1 MKSTT
6 PAMRFLAI
14 AAMLLTLCG
23 CREQDP
29 NLIQG
34 YVEGEYVYVAAPY
47 AASLEKLAVHR
58 GQQID
63 KDVEL
68 FALDSRPQK
77 AALDEADRR
86 LAQARATLEDL
97 RKGRRPTEIESLAA
111 MLEQA
116 QASLVRNKVEYD
128 RIEKLEKSGA
138 SSTEE
143 LDAARSARDQD
154 RARVT
159 QLEADLKTANLGSRE
174 DQIAAAEAT
183 VKAQEAMLVKAEW
196 DLSQMKQSS
205 TKAGL
210 VFDTLYREGE
220 WVAAGRPVVMLL
232 PPANIK
238 VRAFVPEPRIGEL
251 KLGDQL
257 EVLIDGVE
265 KPFVGKVS
273 YISAK
278 AEYTPPIIYSRQ
290 SRSKLVFMIELTFD
304 PEVAAELHPGQPL
317 DVRLK

>member
-1 MKSTT
+1 
-6 PAMRFLAI
+6 MRFLAI

>member
-1 MKSTT
+1 MKYSIYL
-6 PAMRFLAI
+6 PLISAASLCFLA
-14 AAMLLTLCG
+14 G
-23 CREQDP
+23 CNETDP

-47 AASLEKLAVHR
+47 GASLEKLAVHR

-63 KDVEL
+63 KDTEL

-77 AALDEADRR
+77 AALEEAKRR
-86 LAQARATLEDL
+86 LAQYRATLEDV
-97 RKGRRPTEIESLAA
+97 RKGRRPTELESLNAQ
-111 MLEQA
+111 LEQA
-116 QASLVRNKVEYD
+116 QAAFVRSTIEFD
-128 RIEKLEKSGA
+128 RLEKLQKKDA
-138 SSTEE
+138 VAMDD

-154 RARVT
+154 RAHVA
-159 QLEADLKTANLGSRE
+159 QLQADIKTSHLGSRD
-174 DQIAAAEAT
+174 DQIAAAEQT
-183 VKAQEAMLVKAEW
+183 VKAQEALVTKAEW
-196 DLSQMKQSS
+196 DSSQMSQASS
-205 TKAGL
+205 KACL
-210 VFDTLYREGE
+210 VFDTLFREGE

-251 KLGDQL
+251 QLGQEL
-257 EVLIDGVE
+257 EVTIDGIAS
-265 KPFVGKVS
+265 PYVGKVS

-304 PEVAAELHPGQPL
+304 PEVAAQLHPGQPL
-317 DVRLK
+317 DVRLR